1 MQDTSMGDAS
11 KMAGTCETGTL
22 RMPETSHKIRMY
34 QVIAQDFQLRATVFQ
49 CAIVIASG
57 SRQDE

>member
-1 MQDTSMGDAS
+1 MGDAS